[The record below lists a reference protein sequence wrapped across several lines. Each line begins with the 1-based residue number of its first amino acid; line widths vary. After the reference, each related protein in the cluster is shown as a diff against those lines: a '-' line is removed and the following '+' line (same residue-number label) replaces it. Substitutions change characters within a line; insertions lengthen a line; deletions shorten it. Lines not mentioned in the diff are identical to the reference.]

1 MRAAALKIT
10 GINALNDALGN
21 IAFHTADWRH
31 KEKRKN
37 FLPPAPAILFYMPD
51 RNTVYAVFK
60 RGRACILQENFR
72 FKAFAFL
79 HKTKYLQSSMTS
91 NKTLFL
97 DKSLKCRL
105 FLNRSRAF
113 FVRRFAP
120 AFKKAENGFF
130 LFMPAAKNIRNAKT
144 KYSDKKPY
152 GFLSP

>member
-1 MRAAALKIT
+1 MDFQIDALRRLCAAALKIT
-10 GINALNDALGN
+10 GINALNDALDN

-37 FLPPAPAILFYMPD
+37 FLFPAPAILFYMPD
-51 RNTVYAVFK
+51 RNAVYAVFK

-130 LFMPAAKNIRNAKT
+130 FIYAGRQ
-144 KYSDKKPY
+144 KYKKR
-152 GFLSP
+152 

>member
-10 GINALNDALGN
+10 GINALNDALDN

-37 FLPPAPAILFYMPD
+37 FLFPAPAILFYMPD
-51 RNTVYAVFK
+51 RNAVYAVFK

-113 FVRRFAP
+113 FVRRFALKKWKT
-120 AFKKAENGFF
+120 AFFF
-130 LFMPAAKNIRNAKT
+130 IYAGRQNIRNAKT